1 MSRNGNIF
9 NTWSATSPYNTL
21 PALPPAGL
29 ELETK
34 VVLKAAI
41 AARAALAGLKEA
53 TKLIPN
59 PAVLINTI
67 PLLEAQASS
76 EIENIVTTTDAL
88 FRAAHAE
95 ERTNDAA
102 TKEALRYRSA
112 LLEGFHSLKD
122 RPLTTSTAVRVCSR
136 LKGIEMEIR
145 RISGTALVSD
155 RTVIYTPPVGED
167 VLREKL
173 SNWEKYLHE
182 AVDTDPLVRMA
193 VLHYQF
199 EAIHPFSD
207 GNGRTGRVLNL
218 LILVD
223 QGLLDEPILYLSRY
237 MIKHKAEYYR
247 LLLAVT
253 SEGTWQDWILF
264 MLTAVAETAAWTTQ
278 KIHAIQNLYDDT
290 LRYVRAELP
299 AVYTRELIDIL
310 FTQPHCRI
318 QNVVNAKISSRQ
330 TASLYLKQ
338 LVAKGVLVE
347 VTEGREK
354 VFIHPKLMGLLTT
367 DAPEA
372 LPYPAMRRDDSVR

>member
-1 MSRNGNIF
+1 MPK
-9 NTWSATSPYNTL
+9 TP
-21 PALPPAGL
+21 
-29 ELETK
+29 
-34 VVLKAAI
+34 
-41 AARAALAGLKEA
+41 
-53 TKLIPN
+53 
-59 PAVLINTI
+59 
-67 PLLEAQASS
+67 Q
-76 EIENIVTTTDAL
+76 
-88 FRAAHAE
+88 
-95 ERTNDAA
+95 
-102 TKEALRYRSA
+102 
-112 LLEGFHSLKD
+112 LKD

-318 QNVVNAKISSRQ
+318 QNVVKAKISSRQ

>member
-167 VLREKL
+167 VAIRACRVAGGLHTGTHRHPLHATVLPHPERCQRE
-173 SNWEKYLHE
+173 
-182 AVDTDPLVRMA
+182 
-193 VLHYQF
+193 
-199 EAIHPFSD
+199 
-207 GNGRTGRVLNL
+207 
-218 LILVD
+218 D
-223 QGLLDEPILYLSRY
+223 Q
-237 MIKHKAEYYR
+237 
-247 LLLAVT
+247 
-253 SEGTWQDWILF
+253 
-264 MLTAVAETAAWTTQ
+264 LTANGFALFKTTRCQ
-278 KIHAIQNLYDDT
+278 
-290 LRYVRAELP
+290 RRA
-299 AVYTRELIDIL
+299 RGS
-310 FTQPHCRI
+310 H
-318 QNVVNAKISSRQ
+318 
-330 TASLYLKQ
+330 
-338 LVAKGVLVE
+338 
-347 VTEGREK
+347 
-354 VFIHPKLMGLLTT
+354 
-367 DAPEA
+367 
-372 LPYPAMRRDDSVR
+372 